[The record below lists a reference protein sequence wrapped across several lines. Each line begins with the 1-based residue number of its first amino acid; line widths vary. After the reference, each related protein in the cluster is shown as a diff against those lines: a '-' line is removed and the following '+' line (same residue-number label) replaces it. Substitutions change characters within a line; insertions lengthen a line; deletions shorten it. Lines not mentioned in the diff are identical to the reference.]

1 MKTDKLRWLLLA
13 FSLAAMMAALLIP
26 FPVVKLALLCAL
38 SVACLFLLYRNM
50 EALTGIPED
59 SPKNRTMNW
68 VTVFNLLLL
77 ALCVG
82 AVWLQQNGHLGE
94 IEESWLAVALV
105 MAIMLVLG
113 NLAPKIPFNRYTGL
127 RLPWTIRDEDTWRLA
142 HRILGYI
149 TFPLVFLYAAL
160 LLCGVSIE
168 TASGI
173 VILSWIIIP
182 GGISYLFYRRK
193 FL

>member
-13 FSLAAMMAALLIP
+13 FSMAAMLCAILVP
-26 FPVVKLALLCAL
+26 FPVVKLSVLCAL
-38 SVACLFLLYRNM
+38 SVGCLLILYRNM
-50 EALTGIPED
+50 EGLTGSPEG
-59 SPKNRTMNW
+59 SPKNHTMKW
-68 VTVFNLLLL
+68 VTIFNLLLL
-77 ALCVG
+77 ALCIG
-82 AVWLQQNGHLGE
+82 AVWLQENGHLGAFG
-94 IEESWLAVALV
+94 ESWLAVGLLIV
-105 MAIMLVLG
+105 IMLVLG

-149 TFPLVFLYAAL
+149 TFPLVFIYAAL
-160 LLCGVSIE
+160 LLCGVGIE

-173 VILSWIIIP
+173 IVLSWIAIP
-182 GGISYLFYRRK
+182 GGISNLFYRRK

>member
-1 MKTDKLRWLLLA
+1 MKTDKLRWMLLA
-13 FSLAAMMAALLIP
+13 FSLAAMLCVILIP
-26 FPVVKLALLCAL
+26 LPIVKLSVLCAL
-38 SVACLFLLYRNM
+38 SVGCLVILYRNM
-50 EALTGIPED
+50 EALTVNPEG
-59 SPKNRTMNW
+59 SPKNRTMKW
-68 VTVFNLLLL
+68 ITIFNLVLL

-82 AVWLQQNGHLGE
+82 AVWLQENGRLGE
-94 IEESWLAVALV
+94 LEESWLAVGLV
-105 MAIMLVLG
+105 MVIMLVLG

-149 TFPLVFLYAAL
+149 TFPLVFVYAAL
-160 LLCGVSIE
+160 LLCGVGIE

-173 VILSWIIIP
+173 IVLSWIAIP